1 MYTKGFISLHRKF
14 LDWEWYDDNNV
25 KILFIH
31 LLLTANWTESEWHGM
46 KILPGQKITSL
57 ENLAKETNLTV
68 KQVRIALNKL
78 KRTGEVAT
86 KGTNKY
92 TLVTIGKYEFY
103 QSEVGKRASKRA
115 SNRTNK
121 GQQYNNINNKLNK
134 IKLNNLYKYIK
145 GEEKNF
151 DGLSEKELLPL
162 RINLKH
168 FGLYSENL
176 NENIIPEDILLR
188 FKLETYAIV
197 QLYLS
202 PYKVYLNV
210 LSENAINRTYLSAMQ
225 YCPPGED
232 DYEEFMNYFI
242 VCLRKECEDVAR
254 NE

>member
-1 MYTKGFISLHRKF
+1 MYTEGFISLHRKF
-14 LDWEWYDDNNV
+14 LNWEWYDDNNV

-57 ENLAKETNLTV
+57 EKLAKETNLTV

-78 KRTGEVAT
+78 KRTREVAI

-92 TLVTIGKYEFY
+92 TLVTIEKYEFY

-115 SNRTNK
+115 SNGTNK

-134 IKLNNLYKYIK
+134 IKLNYLYKYIN

-151 DGLSEKELLPL
+151 EGLSEKDLLPL
-162 RINLKH
+162 QINLKH
-168 FGLYSENL
+168 LGLYSEGL
-176 NENIIPEDILLR
+176 NEECIPEDMMLR
-188 FKLETYAIV
+188 FKLETYAIA
-197 QLYLS
+197 QIYLS
-202 PYKVYLNV
+202 PYKVYLNG
-210 LSENAINRTYLSAMQ
+210 LTENSINRTYLSAMQ
-225 YCPPGED
+225 YCPPTED

-242 VCLRKECEDVAR
+242 VCLRKECEDVAKK
-254 NE
+254 